1 MTETELEKKWRKVF
15 ELALNESD
23 GRVSLKINEEPD
35 GWVTVRSFTAPTYKT
50 PYKGEAGLAEFA
62 QQIARELLYV
72 KVTEHGQ
79 LVLDENRRR
88 ATRLKALQEASK
100 RLAEVFT
107 VSNAAVAETIAKE
120 KNPS

>member
-1 MTETELEKKWRKVF
+1 M
-15 ELALNESD
+15 
-23 GRVSLKINEEPD
+23 
-35 GWVTVRSFTAPTYKT
+35 RSFTAPTYKT

-72 KVTEHGQ
+72 KVTEHEQ

-88 ATRLKALQEASK
+88 ATRLKRIQEASK
-100 RLAEVFT
+100 CLAEVFT
-107 VSNAAVAETIAKE
+107 VSNAVVAETIAKE